1 MKKVKQ
7 KYFYIFLKLFLIVL
21 TTALFLKTSF
31 ANLQNPREMNNILIY
46 SNIDYYSQD
55 EDNSKITT
63 GSSSERRSHLLDIY
77 QPKDCEQCPV
87 IIYIHGGYW
96 VLGDKGG
103 LSYKAKAFTDNGYIY
118 ISINYSLAPDY
129 QFPVNAQDVAQAF
142 FWVKNNITGYGGDA
156 EQIYLLGHS
165 AGGHLAALIGLD
177 GRYLSPFS
185 LSPSDISGIIGLDS
199 AAYYL
204 PSLIEAEPENKDLF
218 YWAFGDNPEDWEKAS
233 PINYVREKQKGQ
245 IVPPFLLLVAG
256 GREVSKS
263 VNLSFYQRLIDSCYE
278 VTLLEFKEKDHV
290 SIDYELGEEDDP
302 VFPSIIYWL
311 HEHEL

>member
-77 QPKDCEQCPV
+77 QPKDCELCPV

-233 PINYVREKQKGQ
+233 PINYVREKQKEQ

-256 GREVSKS
+256 GRKVSQD
-263 VNLSFYQRLIDSCYE
+263 VNQAFY
-278 VTLLEFKEKDHV
+278 EKLKYYGYDANIHYFYDEDHV
-290 SIDYELGEEDDP
+290 SIDYGLGQDNDA
-302 VFPSIIYWL
+302 VFPILLDWINNI
-311 HEHEL
+311 